1 MTDKPSHS
9 DHPGS
14 AATPPTAEPSPR
26 QFDYPPPTEP
36 APSHPNYPPPGGPPD
51 APSGYRSP
59 AVPPPPGPQS
69 VPVAPLAPSNQ
80 PGSGQPYGGYGRDR
94 PWWGMGDVLLGA
106 VFIVVTV
113 MVGSVVGLIAAGGEV
128 LDTIESGDTTALPVA
143 FLGISL
149 LFQQFG
155 QGVWPFIVSK
165 WKGLGPRSDWGFE
178 FKWIDAGIG
187 LGTAMIG
194 LAAAGVAGLVA
205 SELVDLT
212 DDASADNTQFLTDAE
227 GTPWLYLIV
236 FLVVVGAPFTEEL
249 LFRGLTLRAI
259 EKRLGSAAAVI
270 GSSIIFTV
278 PHWIGSDWRGTLVL
292 FASIFAVGLVLATTA
307 VMTRRLGGPILAH
320 MIFNLVGAAGALGW
334 FDGLGV

>member
-1 MTDKPSHS
+1 
-9 DHPGS
+9 
-14 AATPPTAEPSPR
+14 
-26 QFDYPPPTEP
+26 
-36 APSHPNYPPPGGPPD
+36 
-51 APSGYRSP
+51 
-59 AVPPPPGPQS
+59 
-69 VPVAPLAPSNQ
+69 
-80 PGSGQPYGGYGRDR
+80 
-94 PWWGMGDVLLGA
+94 MGDLLLGA
-106 VFIVVTV
+106 VFIVSTV
-113 MVGSVVGLIAAGGEV
+113 IAGSIVGLIVAGGEI
-128 LDTIESGDTTALPVA
+128 LDSIESGDTAALPIA

-165 WKGLGPRSDWGFE
+165 WKGLGPKSDWGFD
-178 FKWIDAGIG
+178 FKWIDLGIG
-187 LGTAMIG
+187 LGAAMIG

-227 GTPWLYLIV
+227 GTPWLYLIL
-236 FLVVVGAPFTEEL
+236 FLVVVGAPFSEEL

-292 FASIFAVGLVLATTA
+292 FASIFAVGLVLAVTA
-307 VMTRRLGGPILAH
+307 VMTRRLGAPILAH
-320 MIFNLVGAAGALGW
+320 MIFNSVGAAGALGW
-334 FDGLGV
+334 LDGLGV